1 MIGWNEESKTMDESI
16 NFNKDNIFDYLHFIL
31 YNRNA
36 DERGDVANNVID
48 KFYEKVQT
56 LAELTENSSDTYME
70 VEELVETAFKE
81 ISDYSYDSGFRE
93 ACRLWRTL
101 NSF

>member
-1 MIGWNEESKTMDESI
+1 MIGWNEKSKTLDEAI
-16 NFNKDNIFDYLHFIL
+16 NFSKDNIFEYLHFIL

-36 DERGDVANNVID
+36 DERGDDANEVID

-56 LAELTENSSDTYME
+56 LAELTENSSNTYME
-70 VEELVETAFKE
+70 VEELAETAFKE
-81 ISDYSYDSGFRE
+81 VSDYSYDAGFRE
-93 ACRLWRTL
+93 ACRLWHTL